1 MRFLVLAAIALALGL
16 NPQGTAG
23 TEQTPSGNA
32 ESGIE
37 EYENVGCYQCHGYDA
52 LGPPRLAPG
61 PLPYLVFSEYVRAP
75 SGAMPPYTVN
85 VVSDRQLADIYAFLE
100 TIPQP
105 PDVDSIPILSNDD

>member
-1 MRFLVLAAIALALGL
+1 MRILVLAAIASALGL
-16 NPQGTAG
+16 GAQGPAG
-23 TEQTPSGNA
+23 TDQTPPGNPDN
-32 ESGIE
+32 GIE

-75 SGAMPPYTVN
+75 SGVMPPYTVN
-85 VVSDRQLADIYAFLE
+85 VLSNRQLADIYAYLE
-100 TIPQP
+100 SIPQP